1 MSNNTNKSFPR
12 PNGHHVLT
20 PHTSVKDA
28 PKVVD
33 FLQKAFGGEVVEKLE
48 APNGV
53 IIHAEVMVGDS
64 VVMVSEPM
72 PGASEMPASLYYYV
86 DDSAGVDKAY
96 AQALK
101 AGGNKEAEPEDHFW
115 GYRSACVSD
124 VGGNRWT
131 ISTIIEQLTG
141 EEIAKR
147 MMQAG
152 G

>member
-1 MSNNTNKSFPR
+1 MSNNTQAFPR
-12 PNGHHVLT
+12 PNGHHIIT
-20 PHTSVKDA
+20 PHTSVQDA

-33 FLQKAFGGEVVEKLE
+33 FLKAAFKGEVVEKLE
-48 APNGV
+48 APNGA

-72 PGASEMPASLYYYV
+72 PGASPMPASLYYYV
-86 DDSAGVDKAY
+86 DDAAGVDKAY

-101 AGGNKEAEPEDHFW
+101 AGGQSEAEPEDHFW

-141 EEIAKR
+141 EEIAQR
-147 MMQAG
+147 MLQAG